1 MALRVVRSSKSI
13 AAVSAFFTVKIF
25 CRRKIDSHSQPSDL
39 EIPNIREGP
48 PHAVGPTNTACHV
61 WSLSGVSPLLACVE
75 ESVKRGTN
83 LVTTVIGFGM
93 SATFIVFVCTRIIC
107 GRLRGGVESRMMYEI
122 ESRIDI
128 EQPEHHVNDPESEP
142 VLLDAIPTLKFNQE
156 AFSSTEHTQCVI
168 CLADYKER
176 EVLRI
181 MPKCGHTFH
190 LSCIDIWLRKQSTCP
205 VCRLPLKNSSET
217 KHVRPVTFTMSQTLD
232 ESHTSER
239 NEEDTERHDEPIGAS
254 NSLQPTSGEQEARQ

>member
-1 MALRVVRSSKSI
+1 MLGS
-13 AAVSAFFTVKIF
+13 
-25 CRRKIDSHSQPSDL
+25 
-39 EIPNIREGP
+39 
-48 PHAVGPTNTACHV
+48 
-61 WSLSGVSPLLACVE
+61 
-75 ESVKRGTN
+75 GTN

-107 GRLRGGVESRMMYEI
+107 GRLRGGVESRMVYEI

-156 AFSSTEHTQCVI
+156 AFSSLEHTQCVI

-217 KHVRPVTFTMSQTLD
+217 KHVRPVTFTMSQSLD

-239 NEEDTERHDEPIGAS
+239 NENVETHDEEATPTAAS
-254 NSLQPTSGEQEARQ
+254 NSLQQPTSGEEGARQ

>member
-1 MALRVVRSSKSI
+1 MLGS
-13 AAVSAFFTVKIF
+13 
-25 CRRKIDSHSQPSDL
+25 
-39 EIPNIREGP
+39 
-48 PHAVGPTNTACHV
+48 
-61 WSLSGVSPLLACVE
+61 
-75 ESVKRGTN
+75 GTN

-107 GRLRGGVESRMMYEI
+107 GRLRGVVESRMVYEI

-156 AFSSTEHTQCVI
+156 AFSSLEHTQLSSSCKEEIDIYNFVCSCRCVI

-217 KHVRPVTFTMSQTLD
+217 KHVRPVTFTMSQSLD

-239 NEEDTERHDEPIGAS
+239 SENAERHDEPTPTAAS
-254 NSLQPTSGEQEARQ
+254 NSLQPTSGEEGAR

>member
-1 MALRVVRSSKSI
+1 M
-13 AAVSAFFTVKIF
+13 
-25 CRRKIDSHSQPSDL
+25 SDL
-39 EIPNIREGP
+39 KNPVFLFRRFFLPLISFAAEKLTATLNRLI
-48 PHAVGPTNTACHV
+48 HKSPTFV
-61 WSLSGVSPLLACVE
+61 RLLGFVCCGLDFGLE
-75 ESVKRGTN
+75 MLGSGTN

-122 ESRIDI
+122 ESRIDM
-128 EQPEHHVNDPESEP
+128 EQPEHHVNDPESDP

-156 AFSSTEHTQCVI
+156 AFSSLEHTQCVI
-168 CLADYKER
+168 CLADYRER

-217 KHVRPVTFTMSQTLD
+217 KHVRPVTFTMSQSLD
-232 ESHTSER
+232 ESHTSDRNDAIER
-239 NEEDTERHDEPIGAS
+239 YVEPTPTAAS